1 VREGITENQRI
12 DNTNTAPIVSLK
24 GVSNH
29 EENGENGTFSPREV
43 CVAAKLSSFH
53 L

>member
-1 VREGITENQRI
+1 VSEGITENQI
-12 DNTNTAPIVSLK
+12 TNNANTAPLVSLK

-29 EENGENGTFSPREV
+29 EENGKNVTFSPREV
-43 CVAAKLSSFH
+43 SVAAKLSSFH